1 VFQPIAAGLREI
13 DFPTMALD
21 AEARKKLQ
29 IVLLLAIVIAGG
41 RAAWIVY
48 ERHEAMKEDA
58 KPRVETA
65 LKADYY
71 VTPKKLR
78 PYDLKSAHQLT
89 EQPVWVKLGYYHT
102 YYPYNVAAHKAD
114 FAHEV
119 GTLGPLQKLAIKDV
133 VAEVS
138 PKAAPGTKQVMAAF
152 ELDGKIYAV
161 PIGIEKGGDFKIY
174 SDEIFFIED
183 PRELYKHW
191 PPDVWK
197 AIEEHRAQP
206 GMNELQASF
215 AIGVGIPEG
224 SGDYGSRTLHYA
236 NGGKPVTITF
246 ENDKAVKVD
255 QGS

>member
-1 VFQPIAAGLREI
+1 
-13 DFPTMALD
+13 MALD
-21 AEARKKLQ
+21 AEGRKKLQ

-48 ERHEAMKEDA
+48 ERHEAKKEDA

-71 VTPKKLR
+71 VTPKKLH
-78 PYDLKSAHQLT
+78 PYDLKSARQLT
-89 EQPVWVKLGYYHT
+89 EQPVWVKVGYYHT
-102 YYPYNVAAHKAD
+102 YYPYNAAAHTTD
-114 FAHEV
+114 FAHEA
-119 GTLGPLQKLAIKDV
+119 GTMGPLQKLEIRDV
-133 VAEVS
+133 VTDVFS
-138 PKAAPGTKQVMAAF
+138 KAPGMKQVMAVF
-152 ELDGKIYAV
+152 DLNGKACAV
-161 PIGIEKGGDFKIY
+161 PIGVEKAGDFRIY

-197 AIEEHRAQP
+197 AIEEHRVQS

-215 AIGVGIPEG
+215 AIGAGIPEG

-236 NGGKPVTITF
+236 NGGNPVTITF
-246 ENDKAVKVD
+246 ENDKAVEIKT
-255 QGS
+255 GA